1 MAVLTPTAK
10 MQFFTADGEPLVGGK
25 LYTYSAGTT
34 TPQVTYTDNTAVTAN
49 TNPIILDSRGEANI
63 WLGGLVYK
71 FKLTDADDVE
81 IWTVDYISA
90 PTSSVSPVFSGN
102 ATIDTNSPNP
112 ALKITQ
118 LGAGY
123 ALRVQ
128 SPSDPSLSAFVVN
141 SDGKIGVNTDTLT
154 EYVNIAGGNILCTSA
169 AGTAYFKITP
179 GASATEINAVGA
191 RALSFATNSV
201 ERMQITSAGV
211 VKANTISE
219 LTPGSGVTAGGVLLD
234 AGVVAASARPL
245 TAATAQTP
253 SGVNAVAFHNLP
265 SYVRRIT
272 IMLNAVTVSTNNR
285 YLDVQLGTGTSGSP
299 VWISSGYNSLWNSPT
314 DSGYNYDT
322 AGFIILDAYTAYS
335 ISGAI
340 TLTRSTASTWESTSS
355 VRGDTAYMYVGCG
368 GLTGAGTITQLRLFW
383 SAGATFTGGTINIL
397 YE

>member
-1 MAVLTPTAK
+1 MAVLTPAAK

-34 TPQVTYTDNTAVTAN
+34 TPQATYTDNTGGTAN
-49 TNPIILDSRGEANI
+49 TNPVILDSRGEANI
-63 WLGGLVYK
+63 WLGGLIYK
-71 FKLTDADDVE
+71 FKLADADDAE

-90 PTSSVSPVFSGN
+90 PTSSVSPGFSGN

-118 LGAGY
+118 SGAGY

-141 SDGKIGVNTDTLT
+141 ADGRLGINTDTLT

-169 AGTAYFKITP
+169 AGTPYFKITP

-201 ERMQITSAGV
+201 ERMQITSAGL
-211 VKANTISE
+211 VKANSISE
-219 LTPGSGVTAGGVLLD
+219 LTPGAGVTVDGILFTGGV
-234 AGVVAASARPL
+234 VPASARPI

-253 SGVNAVAFHNLP
+253 SGVNEVVFNNIP
-265 SYVRRIT
+265 SFVRRIT
-272 IMLNAVTVSTNNR
+272 VTLNGVTVSTSGR
-285 YLDVQLGTGTSGSP
+285 YLDIQLGTGTSGSP
-299 VWISSGYNSLWNSPT
+299 VWITSGYNSIWNSPT
-314 DSGYNYDT
+314 DQGYGYDT
-322 AGFIILDAYTAYS
+322 AGFILIDAYTSYS

-340 TLTRSTASTWESTSS
+340 TLTRATASAWQSTSS
-355 VRGDTAYMYVGCG
+355 LRGDTAYAYFGCG
-368 GLTGAGTITQLRLFW
+368 GLTGAGTITQLRLLW
-383 SAGATFTGGTINIL
+383 SASATFTGGTINIL